1 MEDKKTILMI
11 ANSDTGANGFLSFV
25 ERLKDR
31 NDIRFVMVCHPRVQS
46 RAVKE
51 KSRNL
56 GNASFKVLDFD
67 KRERQRGK
75 ALVNRDYKY
84 VKDRFYVSAYKAAFN
99 TVKIVTQNRQGLR
112 RAKIMMKNE
121 KPDAVLLYADNKSEL
136 EKFFIYCAKRQRIP
150 TIVAPICMSDI
161 EGILLNPSN
170 GFRQKKT
177 DKLPITARIVKRIN
191 PRLEREYGDQVV
203 FFSQPFREILERLM
217 GFGVP
222 NPWVQGSLA
231 DIVCT
236 AYQEQYDETVKEL
249 GEESA
254 KGRLFLTESVED
266 GIIIEGYENRESVRN
281 ALAQKYGL
289 QQKETVVIAF
299 SERVQQ
305 CSKEN
310 DLYNK
315 GVIVRSV
322 LESFD
327 EVLVSLH
334 PKSDP
339 DENRFLE
346 DFKGCHIVEEPLR
359 QIIGAAD
366 LIVYADISSIFRWV
380 DWLHISKVTFRSY
393 SMQEKWTD
401 DMIAEFQAKV
411 EDAKKAGTVKRAYE
425 PERGIDFAKFV
436 LDRI

>member
-31 NDIRFVMVCHPRVQS
+31 NDIRFVMVCHPRVQI

-191 PRLEREYGDQVV
+191 PRLEREYGDQIV

-236 AYQEQYDETVKEL
+236 AYQEQYDETNIFAKRLESVNVSALEKFEAGSVVTAQDLLDAGVLSKCQYGVKIL
-249 GEESA
+249 GNGSLSKKLTVRASAFSASA
-254 KGRLFLTESVED
+254 KEKIVAAGGRWE
-266 GIIIEGYENRESVRN
+266 
-281 ALAQKYGL
+281 
-289 QQKETVVIAF
+289 VV
-299 SERVQQ
+299 
-305 CSKEN
+305 
-310 DLYNK
+310 
-315 GVIVRSV
+315 
-322 LESFD
+322 
-327 EVLVSLH
+327 
-334 PKSDP
+334 
-339 DENRFLE
+339 
-346 DFKGCHIVEEPLR
+346 
-359 QIIGAAD
+359 
-366 LIVYADISSIFRWV
+366 
-380 DWLHISKVTFRSY
+380 
-393 SMQEKWTD
+393 
-401 DMIAEFQAKV
+401 
-411 EDAKKAGTVKRAYE
+411 
-425 PERGIDFAKFV
+425 
-436 LDRI
+436 